1 MMNEPVGIDNT
12 KTKYLN
18 VYVLVIALI
27 LVALTSIEIFEIA
40 ELPYEKYFANIGVG
54 SVFSGLLSVI
64 SDSNYAG
71 IFVLMTLESMFV
83 PIPSEVILPLSGYL
97 VYTGS
102 LNFTLV
108 FIDAIGASMAGA
120 FIDYYLALYFGR
132 PAIVKMLHYFAVRES
147 SLTKAEMWID
157 GKGSISVFLARFIP
171 GIRGLISIP
180 AGALRM
186 KLKIF
191 IVMTFAGSFI
201 WSFALIYL
209 GYAAGPLWNQS
220 IKHLSVLLDQAIIY
234 GLFAAGLVYI
244 GYYVYFKIAVKNK
257 QI

>member
-1 MMNEPVGIDNT
+1 MNETLGTGNT
-12 KTKYLN
+12 RTKYLN

-27 LVALTSIEIFEIA
+27 LVALTSIEIFEIV

-54 SVFSGLLSVI
+54 SIFSGLLSVI

-108 FIDAIGASMAGA
+108 FIDALGASMAGA

-132 PAIVKMLHYFAVRES
+132 PAIVKMLHYFAVKES

-157 GKGSISVFLARFIP
+157 GRGSISVFLARFIP

-191 IVMTFAGSFI
+191 VAMTFAGSFI
-201 WSFALIYL
+201 WSFALIYM
-209 GYAAGPLWNQS
+209 GYAAGPLWSQS
-220 IKHLSVLLDQAIIY
+220 IKHLSVLLDQMIIY
-234 GLFAAGLVYI
+234 GLFAAGLIYI
-244 GYYVYFKIAVKNK
+244 GYYVYYKIAVKNK